1 MLENNTVT
9 LSPDKIAMGTNKE
22 SNLEKPPLCPFCN
35 GSGQTSFFGGES
47 RFMFTWEDCPDCC
60 GTGIKL
66 DDSRSFQKETD
77 PSAPEQ

>member
-1 MLENNTVT
+1 M
-9 LSPDKIAMGTNKE
+9 SKCD
-22 SNLEKPPLCPFCN
+22 EKQIGKNIPCPGCN

-66 DDSRSFQKETD
+66 EDKDIT
-77 PSAPEQ
+77 PPGTPEEQ